1 MKKYLPGITIIV
13 TTLMFS
19 CKSDPKTDKQDLKE
33 AQVDTTEVVDI
44 EEEKIVEEKKP
55 VTKKITAKKKKAT
68 TPKKEAYKVP
78 AGAPTFSDAA
88 ARKYIIDYEKYVA
101 AYKKAVEAN
110 DMESFVKLNDA
121 SKSLNQQY
129 NALIEKLSAEELA
142 KMSNYIQEKT
152 QQLNELSEKMY

>member
-1 MKKYLPGITIIV
+1 MKKYLLSTIIIG
-13 TTLMFS
+13 TTLVLS

-33 AQVDTTEVVDI
+33 AVEDTTEVVDV
-44 EEEKIVEEKKP
+44 EVDEIVEEKKP
-55 VTKKITAKKKKAT
+55 VKKKITKKKKT
-68 TPKKEAYKVP
+68 TTTKKETYKVS

-110 DMESFVKLNDA
+110 DMESLVKLNDA

-142 KMSNYIQEKT
+142 KMSNYIQKKT